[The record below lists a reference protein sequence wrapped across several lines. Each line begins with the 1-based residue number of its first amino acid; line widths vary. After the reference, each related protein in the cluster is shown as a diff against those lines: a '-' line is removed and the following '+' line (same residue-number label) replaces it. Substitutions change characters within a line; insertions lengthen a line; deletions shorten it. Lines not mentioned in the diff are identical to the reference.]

1 MNIPFL
7 LLSIEQKW
15 QLLFF
20 FAISLLCQFF
30 FSIILWSSRKMRV
43 RGLVLFS
50 FYHHC
55 FILLLW
61 LLFLLFCIKIKTS
74 LLSRMSNFT
83 RKWWLFKT
91 KRVVKETEMWKWKF
105 FLRKSTNLSPLNEDP
120 WIILKPHEHDYF
132 LFVLYSL
139 SKNVC
144 KSFSLLFFISHKTQK
159 AVTLFG
165 LIIIRIVVGFIIILI

>member
-1 MNIPFL
+1 MHHFYDYYHYLDEYSVFIVVYRTEMTIVVFFL
-7 LLSIEQKW
+7 
-15 QLLFF
+15 
-20 FAISLLCQFF
+20 AISLLCQFFF

-91 KRVVKETEMWKWKF
+91 KRVVKETEMRKWKF

-120 WIILKPHEHDYF
+120 WII
-132 LFVLYSL
+132 
-139 SKNVC
+139 SKT
-144 KSFSLLFFISHKTQK
+144 SRTWLFFICFVFSFQK
-159 AVTLFG
+159 FM
-165 LIIIRIVVGFIIILI
+165 